1 MAPMSCRGL
10 IILIALVILI
20 TISVFAFPWL
30 LEPCPSALEHP
41 CRVIFNESFGEGC
54 VNPSFEVICENNK
67 SVIYF
72 NYGQRHLHAIIA
84 SSSSSSSFRYLMT
97 GVSPH
102 NNCHIINSLSLP
114 YENVS
119 FFADPFVFEYIAVMR
134 CEKPVDDGN
143 YWDIS

>member
-1 MAPMSCRGL
+1 
-10 IILIALVILI
+10 
-20 TISVFAFPWL
+20 
-30 LEPCPSALEHP
+30 
-41 CRVIFNESFGEGC
+41 
-54 VNPSFEVICENNK
+54 
-67 SVIYF
+67 
-72 NYGQRHLHAIIA
+72 
-84 SSSSSSSFRYLMT
+84 MT